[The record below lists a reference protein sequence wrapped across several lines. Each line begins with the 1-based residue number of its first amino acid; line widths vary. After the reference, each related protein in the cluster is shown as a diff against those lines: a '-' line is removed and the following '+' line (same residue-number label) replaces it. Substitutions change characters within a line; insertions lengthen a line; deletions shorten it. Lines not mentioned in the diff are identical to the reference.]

1 MTQLNQ
7 IIIEGNL
14 GADPEMKMFKE
25 ETLATFSLAH
35 TPRTKVNGQYEDGD
49 TTWFRVT
56 FWNSKS
62 DAVLENLKKGDRVMV
77 IGKLNQSTYTNK
89 SGEVKTSLEIAGS
102 AFYLTAKTP
111 ARQAP
116 MVHANQQ
123 DFMTDLPNMTREF
136 PNW

>member
-1 MTQLNQ
+1 MQLNQ

-77 IGKLNQSTYTNK
+77 IGKLTQSTYTNK
-89 SGEVKTSLEIAGS
+89 SGEVKTSLEIAGTN
-102 AFYLTAKTP
+102 FYMTAKTP

-116 MVHANQQ
+116 MVQANQQ

>member
-1 MTQLNQ
+1 MQLNQ

-77 IGKLNQSTYTNK
+77 IGKLTQSTYTNK
-89 SGEVKTSLEIAGS
+89 AGEVKTSLEIAGNN
-102 AFYLTAKTP
+102 FYMTAKTP
-111 ARQAP
+111 NRQAP
-116 MVHANQQ
+116 VVQANKQ

>member
-1 MTQLNQ
+1 MQLNQ

-77 IGKLNQSTYTNK
+77 IGKLTQSTYTNK
-89 SGEVKTSLEIAGS
+89 SGEVKTSLEIAGNN
-102 AFYLTAKTP
+102 FYMTAKTP
-111 ARQAP
+111 NRQAP
-116 MVHANQQ
+116 VVQANKQE
-123 DFMTDLPNMTREF
+123 FMTDLPNMTREF

>member
-1 MTQLNQ
+1 MIMLNQ

-62 DAVLENLKKGDRVMV
+62 DAVLENLKKGDRVLV
-77 IGKLNQSTYTNK
+77 IGKVTQSTYTNK
-89 SGEVKTSLEIAGS
+89 AGEVKTSLDIAGTH
-102 AFYLTAKTP
+102 FYTAAKTP

>member
-1 MTQLNQ
+1 MQLNQ

-77 IGKLNQSTYTNK
+77 IGKLTQSTYTNK
-89 SGEVKTSLEIAGS
+89 SGEVKTSLEIAGNN
-102 AFYLTAKTP
+102 FYMTAKTP

-116 MVHANQQ
+116 MVYANQQ
-123 DFMTDLPNMTREF
+123 DFMTDLPNITREF

>member
-1 MTQLNQ
+1 MQLNQ

-77 IGKLNQSTYTNK
+77 IGKLTQSTYTNK
-89 SGEVKTSLEIAGS
+89 SGEVKTSLEIAGNN
-102 AFYLTAKTP
+102 FYMTAKTP

-116 MVHANQQ
+116 MVYANQQ

>member
-77 IGKLNQSTYTNK
+77 IGKLTQSTYTNK
-89 SGEVKTSLEIAGS
+89 SGEVKTSLEIAGNN
-102 AFYLTAKTP
+102 FYMTAKTP

-116 MVHANQQ
+116 VVQANKQE
-123 DFMTDLPNMTREF
+123 FMTDLPNMTREF

>member
-1 MTQLNQ
+1 MQLNQ

-77 IGKLNQSTYTNK
+77 IGKLTQSTYTNK
-89 SGEVKTSLEIAGS
+89 SGEVKIHLRLLALISI
-102 AFYLTAKTP
+102 
-111 ARQAP
+111 
-116 MVHANQQ
+116 
-123 DFMTDLPNMTREF
+123 
-136 PNW
+136 

>member
-1 MTQLNQ
+1 MQLNQ

-62 DAVLENLKKGDRVMV
+62 DAVLENLK
-77 IGKLNQSTYTNK
+77 L
-89 SGEVKTSLEIAGS
+89 SLIHISE
-102 AFYLTAKTP
+102 P
-111 ARQAP
+111 
-116 MVHANQQ
+116 
-123 DFMTDLPNMTREF
+123 TR
-136 PNW
+136 PY

>member
-77 IGKLNQSTYTNK
+77 IGKLTQSTYTNK
-89 SGEVKTSLEIAGS
+89 SGEVKTSLEIAGNN
-102 AFYLTAKTP
+102 FYMTAKTP
-111 ARQAP
+111 NRQAP
-116 MVHANQQ
+116 VVQANKQE
-123 DFMTDLPNMTREF
+123 FMTDLPNMTREF

>member
-1 MTQLNQ
+1 MQLNQ

-77 IGKLNQSTYTNK
+77 IGKLTQSTYTNK
-89 SGEVKTSLEIAGS
+89 SGEVKTSLEIAGNN
-102 AFYLTAKTP
+102 FYMTAKTP

-116 MVHANQQ
+116 VVQANKQE
-123 DFMTDLPNMTREF
+123 FMTDLPNMTREF